1 MASPCETSVCA
12 HGLHDGLHL
21 AGGPRGCRPGILRQQ
36 AVTARTRG
44 LVIAQQE
51 EAADLVRE
59 AAAYERQNVQHQ
71 PLAGSEF
78 FFRNRRAFVAQPQ
91 KETRAG
97 MDIAPR
103 GAVPVQYGMAVT
115 GAEIAFAVVVNKAV
129 QVINA
134 ARPKAD
140 RKSTRLNSSHI
151 QKSRMPSSA

>member
-1 MASPCETSVCA
+1 M
-12 HGLHDGLHL
+12 
-21 AGGPRGCRPGILRQQ
+21 
-36 AVTARTRG
+36 
-44 LVIAQQE
+44 
-51 EAADLVRE
+51 RE

-115 GAEIAFAVVVNKAV
+115 GAEIGFEVGDAPDGA
-129 QVINA
+129 
-134 ARPKAD
+134 
-140 RKSTRLNSSHI
+140 
-151 QKSRMPSSA
+151 